1 MHTKFLYL
9 SYLQVDI
16 VKKRTFLQCKENPQI
31 QYNITIKCIR
41 YHEKIS
47 CQV

>member
-16 VKKRTFLQCKENPQI
+16 VKKGHFYSVKKILK
-31 QYNITIKCIR
+31 YNITL
-41 YHEKIS
+41 
-47 CQV
+47 Q